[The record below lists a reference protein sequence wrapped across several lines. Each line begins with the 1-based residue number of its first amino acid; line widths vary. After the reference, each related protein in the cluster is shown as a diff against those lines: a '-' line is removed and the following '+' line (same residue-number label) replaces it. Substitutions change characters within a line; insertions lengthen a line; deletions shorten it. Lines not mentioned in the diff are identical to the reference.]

1 MHAVGLIRGD
11 GIGPEIAD
19 ATVRVLAATG
29 VAIDWRPLV
38 IGQEARRRFGTELP
52 WESLEEARRLGVVLK
67 APLVAERRS
76 GGVVV
81 DRPSGPHRHPTV
93 NNGLRRELDT
103 FVNLRPVRGWVGV
116 SGPYVALDVVIVREV
131 TEDIYSGL
139 ERQVD
144 GDTAEAIKRV
154 TGSASRRVTRF
165 ACEYARREGRRTVMA
180 IHKANVLHLTDGL
193 FLESARAVTADYPDL
208 AFDDR
213 MVDAACYLLVKHPKQ
228 FDVLVMPNQYGDIV
242 SDLVAGLVGSLG
254 LAPGANIGEHV
265 AMYEA
270 AHGAAPDIA
279 GKNVAN
285 PLGLILSGVLL
296 LERLG
301 ERQAAAR
308 VREAVGRLL
317 SEGKTLTSDLGGRA
331 TTTEITSQL
340 CRLLDESCQQDRPP
354 DETGKR
360 VGA

>member
-1 MHAVGLIRGD
+1 MHSVGLIRGD

-29 VAIDWRPLV
+29 VAIDWRPIA
-38 IGQEARRRFGTELP
+38 IGQDARRQYGAELP
-52 WESLEEARRLGVVLK
+52 WDSLEQARRLGVVLK
-67 APLVAERRS
+67 APLVAERQS

-81 DRPSGPHRHPTV
+81 DAPSGPRRHPSV
-93 NNGLRRELDT
+93 NNGLRRELDA
-103 FVNLRPVRGWVGV
+103 FVNLRPVRGWQGV
-116 SGPYVALDVVIVREV
+116 SGPYASLDVVIVREL
-131 TEDIYSGL
+131 TEDTYSGL

-144 GDTAEAIKRV
+144 EDTAEATKRI
-154 TGSASRRVTRF
+154 TGTASRRVARF
-165 ACEYARREGRRTVMA
+165 ACEYARSEGRRTVTA

-193 FLESARAVTADYPDL
+193 FLESARRVAAEYPDL
-208 AFDDR
+208 EFQDR
-213 MVDAACYLLVKHPKQ
+213 MVDATCYLLVKHPAQ
-228 FDVLVMPNQYGDIV
+228 FDVLLMPNQYGDIV

-279 GKNVAN
+279 GRNVAN

-301 ERQAAAR
+301 ERPAAAR
-308 VREAVGRLL
+308 VRRAVGRLL
-317 SEGKTLTSDLGGRA
+317 EEGRMLTPDLGGTA
-331 TTTEITSQL
+331 STSQMTERL
-340 CRLLDESCQQDRPP
+340 CQLIEES
-354 DETGKR
+354 
-360 VGA
+360 